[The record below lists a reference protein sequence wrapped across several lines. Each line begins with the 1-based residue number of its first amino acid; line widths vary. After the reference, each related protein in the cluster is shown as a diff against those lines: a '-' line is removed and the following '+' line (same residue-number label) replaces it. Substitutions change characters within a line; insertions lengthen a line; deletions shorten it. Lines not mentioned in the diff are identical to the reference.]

1 MDETYPIYLNRVARM
16 TLPETYRT
24 QVQFIQESPKF
35 ETGADGQYRAKSFQG
50 YTIMTPPWADVQ
62 DEPATQAVYQTLAKA
77 QHQLVEDFGSPLFI
91 PVPPESF
98 HLTLADLIWDSAFRD
113 AVAKNPAFETEL
125 QAKIGQSFEQATTT
139 SPQQGAIQLQMLGLT
154 LMPRAIAACFAPT
167 DEAAH
172 NRIGHLRRL
181 IYQNPDLM
189 ALGIEQQY
197 GFSAH
202 ITLGY
207 FGPVAEDF
215 DPEPIC
221 ESLSTLND
229 TWLGMRNLLDV
240 RYAELRK
247 FEDMTAYGR
256 QDQWPIYTF

>member
-24 QVQFIQESPKF
+24 QVQFVQESPKF
-35 ETGADGQYRAKSFQG
+35 ESGADGQYRAKSFQG
-50 YTIMTPPWADVQ
+50 YTIMTPPWVDVQ
-62 DEPATQAVYQTLAKA
+62 DESATQAIYQSLEKA
-77 QHQLVEDFGSPLFI
+77 QQQLVQDFGSPLFI
-91 PVPPESF
+91 PVPPQSF

-113 AVAKNPAFETEL
+113 AIAKNPDFETKL
-125 QAKIGQSFEQATTT
+125 QAKIAESFDQATAT
-139 SPQQGAIQLQMLGLT
+139 SPQHGAIQLQMLGLT

-172 NRIGHLRRL
+172 NRIAHLRRL
-181 IYQNPDLM
+181 IYQNSDLM

-207 FGPVAEDF
+207 FGPVPEDF
-215 DPEPIC
+215 DPESVC
-221 ESLSTLND
+221 ETLTALND
-229 TWLGMRNLLDV
+229 TWLGTRNLLDV

-247 FEDMTAYGR
+247 FEDMTHYHR
-256 QDQWPIYTF
+256 QKTWPVYTF